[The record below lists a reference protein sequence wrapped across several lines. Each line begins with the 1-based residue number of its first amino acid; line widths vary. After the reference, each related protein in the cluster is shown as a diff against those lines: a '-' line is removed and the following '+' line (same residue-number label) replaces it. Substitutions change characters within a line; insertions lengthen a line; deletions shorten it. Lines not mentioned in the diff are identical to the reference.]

1 MSRCVRQDHN
11 NEVFKNMITEDEIV
25 KSMGVQGRKKPLKT
39 RERATTEN
47 NKLIVTRVRKLYNKI
62 LQMDENLIK
71 SIMSAEKYQL
81 EKLVH
86 DFKDNFILGGSELVN
101 VFW

>member
-1 MSRCVRQDHN
+1 
-11 NEVFKNMITEDEIV
+11 
-25 KSMGVQGRKKPLKT
+25 
-39 RERATTEN
+39 
-47 NKLIVTRVRKLYNKI
+47 
-62 LQMDENLIK
+62 MDENVIK